1 MSSPLSF
8 KYHQLCWVL
17 PKFLFFPFISYLLL
31 RYAAFRKT
39 PQRCCSCKQL
49 STCLFAFLQAE
60 DLSSGACCDLRAT
73 QKKNH
78 SQAHCVSFT
87 IIWRSYDSWVLCIP
101 VSEQSGLFFFMK
113 SPLPSNY
120 KLPHQKSP
128 TDRSTVLRELD
139 LRLIIYLPLCL
150 IMSLCYPD
158 YNNLVI
164 IKKE

>member
-73 QKKNH
+73 QKRTIHKLTVCHLQLYGDHMTAGCFAYRYLN
-78 SQAHCVSFT
+78 SQ
-87 IIWRSYDSWVLCIP
+87 D
-101 VSEQSGLFFFMK
+101 FFF
-113 SPLPSNY
+113 S
-120 KLPHQKSP
+120 
-128 TDRSTVLRELD
+128 RSHLYLQTINS
-139 LRLIIYLPLCL
+139 LIRKVQQIGPQSYV
-150 IMSLCYPD
+150 
-158 YNNLVI
+158 NLTSD
-164 IKKE
+164 

>member
-73 QKKNH
+73 QKRTIHKLTVCHLQLYGDHMTAGCFAYRYLN
-78 SQAHCVSFT
+78 SQDFFFSWSHLYLQTINSLIRKVQQIGPQSYVNLTSDWYFISHCVWLWVYVTQT
-87 IIWRSYDSWVLCIP
+87 ITTL
-101 VSEQSGLFFFMK
+101 
-113 SPLPSNY
+113 
-120 KLPHQKSP
+120 
-128 TDRSTVLRELD
+128 
-139 LRLIIYLPLCL
+139 
-150 IMSLCYPD
+150 
-158 YNNLVI
+158 
-164 IKKE
+164 

>member
-8 KYHQLCWVL
+8 KCHQLCWVL

-39 PQRCCSCKQL
+39 PQRCCSCKQV

-101 VSEQSGLFFFMK
+101 VSEQSGLFFF
-113 SPLPSNY
+113 SWSHLYLQTINS
-120 KLPHQKSP
+120 
-128 TDRSTVLRELD
+128 
-139 LRLIIYLPLCL
+139 LIGKVQQIGPQSYV
-150 IMSLCYPD
+150 
-158 YNNLVI
+158 NLTSDWYFISHCVWLWVYVTQTI
-164 IKKE
+164 TTL